1 MISDQMTSVV
11 QAIIR
16 KRMATEMSWRRGF
29 VNSAFCGGAGEDGEK
44 FLTFCELQE
53 KIADLLLKNPATRR
67 ISTAIFRIFGRLNI
81 PVIS

>member
-1 MISDQMTSVV
+1 MISDQMTSMV

-29 VNSAFCGGAGEDGEK
+29 VNSAFCDGAGDVEK

-53 KIADLLLKNPATRR
+53 KIADLLIKNPATRR
-67 ISTAIFRIFGRLNI
+67 ISTAIFRIFGRLNV